1 MTLVHPSGY
10 AFVPDRA
17 AFNRLKLTPPEFSK
31 VEPSPLFLSFSF
43 SSLPVDDRS
52 QVCMPHTLNPTSN
65 CPLRLSCALRL
76 ATYALSCPR
85 SLYVRRP
92 TLRSITQGLRYP
104 CDESYTKHELVNSI
118 AHTCP

>member
-17 AFNRLKLTPPEFSK
+17 AFNRLKFSLEFSK
-31 VEPSPLFLSFSF
+31 VEPSPPFLLFSFLSF
-43 SSLPVDDRS
+43 PVDDRS

-85 SLYVRRP
+85 SL
-92 TLRSITQGLRYP
+92 
-104 CDESYTKHELVNSI
+104 
-118 AHTCP
+118 

>member
-17 AFNRLKLTPPEFSK
+17 ALARLKLTPPFSGP
-31 VEPSPLFLSFSF
+31 EPSPLFLLF
-43 SSLPVDDRS
+43 SSLPVDKDRS

-85 SLYVRRP
+85 SL
-92 TLRSITQGLRYP
+92 
-104 CDESYTKHELVNSI
+104 
-118 AHTCP
+118 